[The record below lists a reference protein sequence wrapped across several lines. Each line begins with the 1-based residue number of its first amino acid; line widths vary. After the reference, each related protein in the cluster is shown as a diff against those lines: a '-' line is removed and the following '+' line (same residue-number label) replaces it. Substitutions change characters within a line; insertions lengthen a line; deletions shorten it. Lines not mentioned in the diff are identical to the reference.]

1 MPTGETV
8 NWEDFITTA
17 NLTDLY
23 NTYQQG
29 PLDQIRTYTNTTLN
43 DAVTYDCT
51 STTFVTAKDLDAF
64 AHRLYKII
72 EEHTPI
78 DISEDEF
85 MELIKNDR

>member
-1 MPTGETV
+1 MPTGGTV
-8 NWEDFITTA
+8 NWEDYITTA

-23 NTYQQG
+23 TTYQND
-29 PLDQIRTYTNTTLN
+29 PLGEAHTYTNTTLN
-43 DAVTYDCT
+43 DAIRYDCT
-51 STTFVTAKDLDAF
+51 SISFVTTKDLDEF

-85 MELIKNDR
+85 MELIKDDR